1 MWGHK
6 SSVVTTPRTYFI
18 VDIVIICPPRGWTL
32 RVGSRCQQC
41 TPHTLKCQGF
51 FLRVGL
57 FLGKA
62 AQALISGGL
71 EACAP
76 LGGHEVT

>member
-1 MWGHK
+1 MLGAQELSGNYSLHLFYCRFYYHMSLEGLDHSVWGPAA
-6 SSVVTTPRTYFI
+6 SNAP
-18 VDIVIICPPRGWTL
+18 
-32 RVGSRCQQC
+32 
-41 TPHTLKCQGF
+41 PHTHKCQGF
-51 FLRVGL
+51 FLRVGI

-76 LGGHEVT
+76 LG